1 MSQHT
6 GPNAESVGCS
16 EGFADLHGSIGA
28 HSSEHHPALALTDA
42 TSAVRSM
49 DIRGKSHVT
58 IAVSNAGPNAAIL
71 TVTWLWGTK
80 VGKTQAA
87 IAVPVGLPHVI
98 VDWLRSADIVQ
109 VELSVAQGNTA
120 VCDLQ
125 MGATH

>member
-1 MSQHT
+1 
-6 GPNAESVGCS
+6 
-16 EGFADLHGSIGA
+16 
-28 HSSEHHPALALTDA
+28 
-42 TSAVRSM
+42 M